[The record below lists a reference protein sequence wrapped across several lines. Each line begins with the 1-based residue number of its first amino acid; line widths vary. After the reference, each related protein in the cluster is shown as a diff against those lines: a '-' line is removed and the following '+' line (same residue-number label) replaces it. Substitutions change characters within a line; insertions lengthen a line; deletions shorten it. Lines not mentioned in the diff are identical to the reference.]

1 MLLFRREADLYPL
14 LKQHFIRQGYS
25 VYAEVPAPHGGY
37 VDLLAVRADR
47 TVAVEMKRRFSR
59 LALRQAARNRRFVW
73 QSLVAVG
80 HVPALNSRT
89 RSLLTRRGL
98 GLLAVKPEE
107 VTVQIPA
114 KEQAPPCTVREAFG
128 SHLEGAVAD
137 LYANAAGGVPTLE
150 RVSAYRELAKRADA
164 AIRRQGGVASTAQI
178 LEETLP
184 WNYFRGK
191 RAGLAALLTAR
202 FRQLAPDLWSTSER
216 ARPAVHAIRADSVV
230 KAQDRSHHTLRV
242 VLDDRTDPVARPG
255 DIVWMIHEG
264 RIAARA
270 LVSFAGRYPVKE
282 TPQRELRAG
291 PAIFFP
297 YRLPGQAPAEV
308 IVAGLAGFRELK
320 RPRGFHRILN
330 APWQTL
336 RPASWAQR

>member
-1 MLLFRREADLYPL
+1 MLHFRREADLYPI

-37 VDLLAVRADR
+37 VDLLAVRGDR

-73 QSLVAVG
+73 QSLVAVPKIPMFKG
-80 HVPALNSRT
+80 RT
-89 RSLLTRRGL
+89 RSLFTRRGL
-98 GLLAVKPEE
+98 GLLLVQPEE

-128 SHLEGAVAD
+128 PHLEGAVAS
-137 LYANAAGGVPTLE
+137 LYAHAAGGVPTPE
-150 RVSAYRELAKRADA
+150 RVSAYRELAVRADA

-191 RAGLAALLTAR
+191 RAGLIAMLAAR
-202 FRQLAPDLWSTSER
+202 FRQLAPDLWSTAER
-216 ARPAVHAIRADSVV
+216 SRPAVHAIRADRVV
-230 KAQDRSHHTLRV
+230 KAQDRTLRV
-242 VLDDRTDPVARPG
+242 VLDERTEPVARPG
-255 DIVWMIHEG
+255 DIVWMIREG
-264 RIAARA
+264 RIAGRG

-282 TPQRELRAG
+282 TPHRELRAG

-320 RPRGFHRILN
+320 RPRGFQRMLK

-336 RPASWAQR
+336 RPSSWAQR